1 MNSLMAEPGIRKV
14 KISFQDK
21 GLTSRLINYVALDSN
36 MTKNEFIDH
45 IIEQIESDETI
56 ESSLK
61 DDFIVKL
68 IKFLQQPSRIAISIN
83 PATSLSYADF
93 TLLLGNPNLL
103 VELLNLKI
111 E

>member
-1 MNSLMAEPGIRKV
+1 
-14 KISFQDK
+14 
-21 GLTSRLINYVALDSN
+21 
-36 MTKNEFIDH
+36 MTKNEFIDQ
-45 IIEQIESDETI
+45 IIDQIESDEII

-61 DDFIVKL
+61 DDFIIKL
-68 IKFLQQPSRIAISIN
+68 IKFLQQPNRIAISIN
-83 PATSLSYADF
+83 PATSLSYEDF